1 MEKVLLA
8 TVGDVEITKDHMIG
22 ILRNIPK
29 EHAQSVAGVEGR
41 RRLLDEMISGEL
53 LALDALSQG
62 LDQDEDYLAIV
73 EEAKRGLLQRFAV
86 NKLFASIH
94 VTQEEA
100 QAYYEENKEQFSAS
114 EQASAKHIL
123 VDSEDKCA
131 SIKEEISAGKSFEE
145 AAMEYSSCPS
155 KESGGDLG
163 TFGKGQMVKEFE
175 EAVFLANVGDVVGPV
190 KTQFGY
196 HLIRV
201 EAIEAA
207 GVESFDA
214 VETAIKNQLA
224 QGKQQEVYEAKI
236 AELKNV
242 YPIKVNLEAIK

>member
-22 ILRNIPK
+22 ILRNIPQ
-29 EHAQSVAGVEGR
+29 EHAQSVAGEEGR

-62 LDQDEDYLAIV
+62 LDQNEDYLAIV

-86 NKLFASIH
+86 NKLFESIE
-94 VTQEEA
+94 VTSDEA
-100 QAYYEENKEQFSAS
+100 LAFYNENKDQFSAP

-123 VDSEDKCA
+123 VDTEEKCA
-131 SIKEEISAGKSFEE
+131 SIKEEIAAGKSFED
-145 AAMEYSSCPS
+145 AAKEHSTCPS
-155 KESGGDLG
+155 KERGGDLG

-175 EAVFLANVGDVVGPV
+175 DATFSAQIGDVVGPV

-196 HLIRV
+196 HLIQ
-201 EAIEAA
+201 
-207 GVESFDA
+207 VESIEDAGTEGFDV
-214 VETAIKNQLA
+214 VELAIKNQLA

-236 AELKNV
+236 AQLKDI
-242 YPIKVNLEAIK
+242 YPVKVNLEGIK

>member
-8 TVGDVEITKDHMIG
+8 TVGEIEITKDQMIG

-62 LDQDEDYLAIV
+62 YDKEEDYLAIV

-86 NKLFASIH
+86 NKLFSSIE
-94 VTQEEA
+94 VTTEEA
-100 QAYYEENKEQFSAS
+100 KAYFDENSDEFNTP

-123 VDSEDKCA
+123 VDSEEKCQ
-131 SIKEEISAGKSFEE
+131 SIKDEIAAGKSFEE
-145 AAMEYSSCPS
+145 AALEHSSCPS
-155 KESGGDLG
+155 KERGGDLG

-175 EAVFLANVGDVVGPV
+175 EATFGATIGEVVGPV

-196 HLIRV
+196 HLICV
-201 EAIEAA
+201 DSIEAE
-207 GVESFDA
+207 GTENFEA
-214 VETAIKNQLA
+214 VQDMIKNQLA
-224 QGKQQEVYEAKI
+224 QAKQQQVYESKI
-236 AELKNV
+236 AELKDI
-242 YPIKVNLEAIK
+242 YPVKVNVEAIK